1 MIIVPF
7 APMNRQLPPLRAIGP
22 VVLAALSILVAPRLG
37 AQLTLAAALHQADE
51 AAYGNRVARG
61 TARADRALSIAP
73 LQGILPNIRV
83 EGGFAR
89 TTDPIGVFGD
99 KLRQRTITQA
109 DFDPARLN
117 YPNAI
122 SNYQSGVV
130 LEQPLI
136 NADAW
141 ASRTAAN
148 HNANASEAAA
158 TWAILSTR
166 VDVVRAYYG
175 AILASERAVTLKAA
189 SRSAHAHL
197 NQAEAMVRQ
206 GLVTQSDAL
215 LAGVRAG
222 EMDAQL
228 AEAEGSVETARR
240 QLAITLG
247 RPQADFAADLALP
260 STLPSADRIRVV
272 AAHDSSASTEP
283 RADIQVAMERSAAA
297 GSDAARA
304 RATYLP
310 RINSFVRYDWNSPGG
325 LYTGERNWS
334 VGVMAT
340 WNPFGSVAELSDIRA
355 TAGRASVAKAQAE
368 GAEAQAKLDVAQTRI
383 VLSVA
388 LIRLGIAEQA
398 VRQSTE
404 AHRIVAR
411 KYAGGLAGI
420 VELLDA
426 QATEIQ
432 SALGFSAARY
442 NVIVAAAERQR
453 AVGDD
458 PGTLSALDDGNSTAG
473 GVSAAAGSD
482 THRPQ

>member
-1 MIIVPF
+1 MH
-7 APMNRQLPPLRAIGP
+7 RQFPPLRTVGP
-22 VVLAALSILVAPRLG
+22 VVLAALFILVAPRLG
-37 AQLTLAAALHQADE
+37 AQLTLTDAMHQADE

-61 TARADRALSIAP
+61 AARADRALSMAP
-73 LQGILPNIRV
+73 LQGILPNVRV
-83 EGGFAR
+83 EGGYAK

-99 KLRQRTITQA
+99 RLRQRTITQA

-122 SNYQSGVV
+122 GNYQSGVV

-148 HNANASEAAA
+148 HNANASKAAA
-158 TWAILSTR
+158 TWAMLSTR

-175 AILASERAVTLKAA
+175 AVLASERAATLKAA

-197 NQAEAMVRQ
+197 TQAEAMVRQ

-222 EMDAQL
+222 EMDADL
-228 AEAEGSVETARR
+228 ADAEGAVETARR

-247 RPQADFAADLALP
+247 RPQADLVAGLVLP
-260 STLPSADRIRVV
+260 NTLPSADRIRLV
-272 AAHDSSASTEP
+272 AARDSSASTEP
-283 RADIQVAMERSAAA
+283 RADIQAIMERSAAA
-297 GSDAARA
+297 GSDVARA

-310 RINSFVRYDWNSPGG
+310 RVNSFVRYDWNAPGG
-325 LYTGERNWS
+325 LYSGERNWT

-340 WNPFGSVAELSDIRA
+340 WNPFGSVTELSDMRA
-355 TAGRASVAKAQAE
+355 TAGRADVAKAQAE
-368 GAEAQAKLDVAQTRI
+368 GAEAQAKLDVAQTRTA
-383 VLSVA
+383 LAVA

-398 VRQSTE
+398 VQQSTE

-411 KYAGGLAGI
+411 KYAGGLASI

-458 PGTLSALDDGNSTAG
+458 PATLSALDQGNSTAE
-473 GVSAAAGSD
+473 GVAPPSSSRMSDAAGSD